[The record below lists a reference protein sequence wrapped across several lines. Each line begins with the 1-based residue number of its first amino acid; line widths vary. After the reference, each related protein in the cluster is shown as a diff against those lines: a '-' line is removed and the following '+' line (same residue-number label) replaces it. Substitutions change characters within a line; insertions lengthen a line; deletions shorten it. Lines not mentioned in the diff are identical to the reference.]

1 MSATTENPNPLMGHL
16 QQGTFFEGKLTFVG
30 VLKIGG
36 HFKGE
41 IVSDGLL
48 VIDETAVVEGEI
60 SVREATIKGQFFGQ
74 LKAEKRVT
82 MLSPAKFKGTV
93 SAPNL
98 KIEEGVLFDGSSS
111 TNFKLD
117 PRASN

>member
-1 MSATTENPNPLMGHL
+1 MSASANNANPVMGHL
-16 QQGTFFEGKLTFVG
+16 QQGTFFEGKLSFVG
-30 VLKIGG
+30 ALKIGG

-41 IVSDGLL
+41 IVSEGLL
-48 VIDETAVVEGEI
+48 IIDETAVVEGQ
-60 SVREATIKGQFFGQ
+60 VQVKEATIKGQFYGQ
-74 LKAEKRVT
+74 LTAEKRVT
-82 MLSPAKFKGTV
+82 MLSPAQFKGTV

>member
-1 MSATTENPNPLMGHL
+1 MGHL
-16 QQGTFFEGKLTFVG
+16 QQGTFFEGKLSFVG
-30 VLKIGG
+30 ALKIGG

-41 IVSDGLL
+41 ISSEGTLIV
-48 VIDETAVVEGEI
+48 DETAVIEGE
-60 SVREATIKGQFFGQ
+60 VFVKEATIKGQFFGQ
-74 LKAEKRVT
+74 LIAEKRVT
-82 MLSPAKFKGTV
+82 MLSPAQFKGTV

-98 KIEEGVLFDGSSS
+98 KIEEGVQFDGSSS

>member
-1 MSATTENPNPLMGHL
+1 MEKTSSVVGHL

-30 VLKIGG
+30 ALKIGG

-41 IVSDGLL
+41 IISEGTLI
-48 VIDETAVVEGEI
+48 IDETATVEGE
-60 SVREATIKGQFFGQ
+60 VTVKEATIKGQFFGQ
-74 LKAEKRVT
+74 LKAEKRVV

>member
-1 MSATTENPNPLMGHL
+1 MSASATENNPLMGHL
-16 QQGTFFEGKLTFVG
+16 QKGTFFEGKLTFVG
-30 VLKIGG
+30 ALKIGG

-48 VIDETAVVEGEI
+48 IIDETAIVEGQ
-60 SVREATIKGQFFGQ
+60 VQVKEATIKGQFYGQ
-74 LKAEKRVT
+74 LTAEKRVT
-82 MLSPAKFKGTV
+82 MLSPAQFKGTV

>member
-1 MSATTENPNPLMGHL
+1 MSAPEISRTPVMGHL
-16 QQGTFFEGKLTFVG
+16 QEGTFFEGKLSFVG
-30 VLKIGG
+30 ALKIGG

-41 IVSDGLL
+41 IISEGMLI
-48 VIDETAVVEGEI
+48 IDETAIVEGD
-60 SVREATIKGQFFGQ
+60 VCVKEATIKGQFFGQ

-82 MLSPAKFKGTV
+82 MLAPAKFKGTV
-93 SAPNL
+93 SVPNL

-117 PRASN
+117 PRTSN